1 MASSPVDPSL
11 IAVATSTVPHMRLLI
26 VKLLYP
32 NNDSLAPSSG
42 GGAANN
48 TTQFPPVLAS
58 LPTDP
63 AATAMAA
70 QQARTALA
78 LQDLEI
84 SAIRIQ
90 CNTLSP
96 QSTYSTPALAW
107 RPDGS
112 GIWVNSD
119 DGVVRG
125 IEVSTGKVV
134 ATLHGHEPGS
144 KIRCLSA
151 ASVCLALGK
160 GNEEEWVLSGGFDQ
174 KLIVWRPAP

>member
-1 MASSPVDPSL
+1 
-11 IAVATSTVPHMRLLI
+11 MRLLI

-32 NNDSLAPSSG
+32 TNEDLAPSSG
-42 GGAANN
+42 GGAAN
-48 TTQFPPVLAS
+48 TPQFPPVLAS
-58 LPTDP
+58 PPTDP
-63 AATAMAA
+63 AAAATAA
-70 QQARTALA
+70 QQARNALA
-78 LQDLEI
+78 RQDLEI

-134 ATLHGHEPGS
+134 ATLRGHEPGS

-160 GNEEEWVLSGGFDQ
+160 GDAEEWVISGGFDQ
-174 KLIVWRPAP
+174 KLIIWKTAP